1 MNVIVSNEQ
10 QQKLAVLVDID
21 IIKNIQGTYS
31 GYEIAEM
38 FKDFFFEKL
47 ILDVT
52 AMKDYNN
59 IQSYQIL
66 ARGLGADKIILF
78 LPEGTNLCT
87 PQFLAQL
94 VTLGLYNFTTNADG
108 VRYLLK
114 TPNTL
119 KDVEHIQKMGGGG
132 VIRDPNR
139 PQEKQEPTRDTSFA
153 MNSIIGIKNATE
165 NAGSTTL
172 TYMMKK
178 ELNAI
183 YGEKVI
189 AMEINKKDF
198 PIFNEKNMLSVNPD
212 SIRATIEKYRGRAIL
227 LVDIADYD
235 DLTMC
240 TDVIYLVEP
249 STIKLNKL
257 IKTNRS
263 IFNRLKHKKV
273 VLNKSLLNSKDL
285 SEFEYEAGLKVFY
298 NMPPLNERKR
308 NEEVVDL
315 LRKIG
320 LVTEKPTEKKDSKV
334 FGLFRR

>member
-1 MNVIVSNEQ
+1 MNVIVTNEQ
-10 QQKLAVLVDID
+10 QQKLAVLDVD
-21 IIKNIQGTYS
+21 IIKNIQGSYTAF
-31 GYEIAEM
+31 EIVEM
-38 FKDFFFEKL
+38 FKDFFYEKM

-52 AMKDYNN
+52 SVKDYNN
-59 IQSYQIL
+59 IQSYQVL
-66 ARGLGADKIILF
+66 AKGLGPDKLILF
-78 LPEGTNLCT
+78 LPDGTSLCT

-94 VTLGLYNFTTNADG
+94 VTLGFYNFTTNTDG
-108 VRYLLK
+108 VKYLLK

-132 VIRDPNR
+132 AIRDPNR
-139 PQEKQEPTRDTSFA
+139 QPDKQEERRDASFA
-153 MNSIIGIKNATE
+153 MNAIIGIKNATE
-165 NAGSTTL
+165 HAGSTTL

-198 PIFNEKNMLSVNPD
+198 PVFNEKNMLSVNPD

-235 DLTMC
+235 DFTMC

-273 VLNKSLLNSKDL
+273 VLNKSLLNNKDL
-285 SEFEYEAGLKVFY
+285 SEFEYEAGLKVFF

-320 LVTEKPTEKKDSKV
+320 LVTEKPTEKKESKV

>member
-1 MNVIVSNEQ
+1 MNVIVTNEQ
-10 QQKLAVLVDID
+10 QQKLAVLDVD
-21 IIKNIQGTYS
+21 IIKNIQGSYTAF
-31 GYEIAEM
+31 EIVEM
-38 FKDFFFEKL
+38 FKDFFYEKM

-52 AMKDYNN
+52 SVKDYNN

-66 ARGLGADKIILF
+66 AKGLGPDKLILF
-78 LPEGTNLCT
+78 LPDGTSLCT

-94 VTLGLYNFTTNADG
+94 VTLGFYNFTTNTDG
-108 VRYLLK
+108 VKYLLK

-132 VIRDPNR
+132 AIRDPNKQ
-139 PQEKQEPTRDTSFA
+139 PDKQEERRDASFA
-153 MNSIIGIKNATE
+153 MNAIIGIKNATE
-165 NAGSTTL
+165 HAGSTTL

-198 PIFNEKNMLSVNPD
+198 PVFNEKNMLSVNPD

-235 DLTMC
+235 DYTMC

-273 VLNKSLLNSKDL
+273 VLNKSLLNNKDL
-285 SEFEYEAGLKVFY
+285 SEFEYEAGLKVFF

-320 LVTEKPTEKKDSKV
+320 LVTEKPTEKKESKV

>member
-1 MNVIVSNEQ
+1 MNVIVTNEQ
-10 QQKLAVLVDID
+10 QQKLAVLDVD
-21 IIKNIQGTYS
+21 IIKNIQGSYTAF
-31 GYEIAEM
+31 EIVEM
-38 FKDFFFEKL
+38 FKDFFYDKM

-52 AMKDYNN
+52 SVKDYNN
-59 IQSYQIL
+59 IQSYQVL
-66 ARGLGADKIILF
+66 AKGLGPDKLILF
-78 LPEGTNLCT
+78 LPEGTSLCT

-94 VTLGLYNFTTNADG
+94 VTLGFYNFTTNTDG
-108 VRYLLK
+108 VKYLLK

-132 VIRDPNR
+132 AIRDPNR
-139 PQEKQEPTRDTSFA
+139 QPDKQEERRDASFA
-153 MNSIIGIKNATE
+153 MNAIIGIKNATE
-165 NAGSTTL
+165 HAGSTTL

-198 PIFNEKNMLSVNPD
+198 PVFNEKNMLSVNPD

-273 VLNKSLLNSKDL
+273 VLNKSLLNNKDL
-285 SEFEYEAGLKVFY
+285 SEFEYEAGLKVFF

-320 LVTEKPTEKKDSKV
+320 LVTEKPTEKKESKV

>member
-1 MNVIVSNEQ
+1 MNVIVTNEQ
-10 QQKLAVLVDID
+10 QQKLAVLDVD
-21 IIKNIQGTYS
+21 IIKNIQGSYTAF
-31 GYEIAEM
+31 EIVEM
-38 FKDFFFEKL
+38 FKDFFYDKM

-52 AMKDYNN
+52 SVKDYNN
-59 IQSYQIL
+59 IQSYQVL
-66 ARGLGADKIILF
+66 AKGLGPDKLILF
-78 LPEGTNLCT
+78 LPEGTSLCT

-94 VTLGLYNFTTNADG
+94 VTLGFYNFTTNTDG
-108 VRYLLK
+108 VKYLLK

-132 VIRDPNR
+132 AIRDPNR
-139 PQEKQEPTRDTSFA
+139 QPDKQEERRDASLA
-153 MNSIIGIKNATE
+153 MNAIIGIKNATE
-165 NAGSTTL
+165 HAGSTTL

-198 PIFNEKNMLSVNPD
+198 PVFNEKNMLSVNPD

-273 VLNKSLLNSKDL
+273 VLNKSLLNNKDL
-285 SEFEYEAGLKVFY
+285 SEFEYEAGLKVFF

-320 LVTEKPTEKKDSKV
+320 LVTEKPTEKKESKV

>member
-1 MNVIVSNEQ
+1 MNVIVTNEQ
-10 QQKLAVLVDID
+10 QQKLAALDVD
-21 IIKNIQGTYS
+21 IIKNIQGSYTAF
-31 GYEIAEM
+31 EIVEM
-38 FKDFFFEKL
+38 FKDFFYEKM

-52 AMKDYNN
+52 SVKDYNN
-59 IQSYQIL
+59 IQSYQVL
-66 ARGLGADKIILF
+66 AKGLGPDKLILF
-78 LPEGTNLCT
+78 LPEGTSLCT

-94 VTLGLYNFTTNADG
+94 VTLGFYNFTTNTDG
-108 VRYLLK
+108 VKYLLK

-139 PQEKQEPTRDTSFA
+139 QPDKQEERRDASFA
-153 MNSIIGIKNATE
+153 MNAIIGIKNATE
-165 NAGSTTL
+165 HAGSTTL

-198 PIFNEKNMLSVNPD
+198 PVFNEKNMLSVNPD

-235 DLTMC
+235 DFTMC

-273 VLNKSLLNSKDL
+273 VLNKSLLNNKDL
-285 SEFEYEAGLKVFY
+285 SEFEYEAGLKVFF

-320 LVTEKPTEKKDSKV
+320 LVTEKPTEKKESKV

>member
-1 MNVIVSNEQ
+1 MNVIVTNEQ
-10 QQKLAVLVDID
+10 QQKLAVLDVD
-21 IIKNIQGTYS
+21 IIKNIQGSYTAF
-31 GYEIAEM
+31 EIVEM
-38 FKDFFFEKL
+38 FKDFFYDKM

-52 AMKDYNN
+52 SVKDYNN
-59 IQSYQIL
+59 IQSYQVL
-66 ARGLGADKIILF
+66 AKGLGPDKLILF
-78 LPEGTNLCT
+78 LPEGTSLCT

-94 VTLGLYNFTTNADG
+94 VTLGFYNFTTNTDG
-108 VRYLLK
+108 VKYLLK

-132 VIRDPNR
+132 AIRDPNR
-139 PQEKQEPTRDTSFA
+139 QPDKQEERRDASFA
-153 MNSIIGIKNATE
+153 MNAIIGIKNATE
-165 NAGSTTL
+165 HAGSTTL

-198 PIFNEKNMLSVNPD
+198 PVFNEKNMLSVNPD

-235 DLTMC
+235 DFTMC

-273 VLNKSLLNSKDL
+273 VLNKSLLNNKDL
-285 SEFEYEAGLKVFY
+285 SEFEYEAGLKVFF

-320 LVTEKPTEKKDSKV
+320 LVTEKPTEKKESKV

>member
-1 MNVIVSNEQ
+1 MNVIVTNEQ
-10 QQKLAVLVDID
+10 QQKLAVLDVD
-21 IIKNIQGTYS
+21 IIKNIQGSYTAF
-31 GYEIAEM
+31 EIVEM
-38 FKDFFFEKL
+38 FKDFFYDKM

-52 AMKDYNN
+52 SVKDYNN

-66 ARGLGADKIILF
+66 AKGLGPDKLILF
-78 LPEGTNLCT
+78 LPEGTSLCT

-94 VTLGLYNFTTNADG
+94 VTLGFYNFTTNTDG
-108 VRYLLK
+108 VKYLLK

-132 VIRDPNR
+132 AIRDPNR
-139 PQEKQEPTRDTSFA
+139 QPDKQEERRDASFA
-153 MNSIIGIKNATE
+153 MNAIIGIKNATE
-165 NAGSTTL
+165 HAGSTTL

-198 PIFNEKNMLSVNPD
+198 PVFNEKNMLSVNPD

-273 VLNKSLLNSKDL
+273 VLNKSLLNNKDL
-285 SEFEYEAGLKVFY
+285 SEFEYEAGLKVFF

-320 LVTEKPTEKKDSKV
+320 LVTEKPTEKKESKV

>member
-1 MNVIVSNEQ
+1 MNVIVTNEQ
-10 QQKLAVLVDID
+10 QQKLAVLDVD
-21 IIKNIQGTYS
+21 IIKNIQGSYTAF
-31 GYEIAEM
+31 EIVEM
-38 FKDFFFEKL
+38 FKDFFYEKM

-52 AMKDYNN
+52 SVKDYNN

-66 ARGLGADKIILF
+66 AKGLGPDKLILF
-78 LPEGTNLCT
+78 LPEGTSLCT

-94 VTLGLYNFTTNADG
+94 VTLGFYNFTTNTDG
-108 VRYLLK
+108 VKYLLK

-132 VIRDPNR
+132 AIRDPNR
-139 PQEKQEPTRDTSFA
+139 QPDKQEERRDASFA
-153 MNSIIGIKNATE
+153 MNAIIGIKNATE
-165 NAGSTTL
+165 HAGSTTL

-198 PIFNEKNMLSVNPD
+198 PVFNEKNMLSVNPD

-273 VLNKSLLNSKDL
+273 VLNKSLLNNKDL
-285 SEFEYEAGLKVFY
+285 SEFEYEAGLKVFF

-320 LVTEKPTEKKDSKV
+320 LVTEKPTEKKESKV

>member
-1 MNVIVSNEQ
+1 MNVIVTNEQ
-10 QQKLAVLVDID
+10 QQKLAVLDVD
-21 IIKNIQGTYS
+21 IIKNIQGSYTAF
-31 GYEIAEM
+31 EIVEM
-38 FKDFFFEKL
+38 FKDFFYEKM

-52 AMKDYNN
+52 SVKDYNN
-59 IQSYQIL
+59 IQSYQVL
-66 ARGLGADKIILF
+66 AKGLGPDKLILF
-78 LPEGTNLCT
+78 LPEGTSLCT

-94 VTLGLYNFTTNADG
+94 VTLGFYNFTTNTDG
-108 VRYLLK
+108 VKYLLK
-114 TPNTL
+114 TPNAL

-132 VIRDPNR
+132 VIRDHNR
-139 PQEKQEPTRDTSFA
+139 QPDKQEERRDASFA
-153 MNSIIGIKNATE
+153 MNAIIGIKNATE
-165 NAGSTTL
+165 HAGSTTL

-198 PIFNEKNMLSVNPD
+198 PVFNEKNMLSVNPD

-273 VLNKSLLNSKDL
+273 VLNKSLLNNKDL
-285 SEFEYEAGLKVFY
+285 SEFEYEAGLKVFF

-320 LVTEKPTEKKDSKV
+320 LVTEKPTEKKESKV

>member
-1 MNVIVSNEQ
+1 MNVIVTNEQ
-10 QQKLAVLVDID
+10 QQKLVVLDVD
-21 IIKNIQGTYS
+21 IIKNIQGSYTAF
-31 GYEIAEM
+31 EIVEM
-38 FKDFFFEKL
+38 FKDFFYDKM

-52 AMKDYNN
+52 SVKDYNN
-59 IQSYQIL
+59 IQSYQVL
-66 ARGLGADKIILF
+66 AKGLGPDKLILF
-78 LPEGTNLCT
+78 LPEGTSLCT

-94 VTLGLYNFTTNADG
+94 VTLGFYNFTTNTDG
-108 VRYLLK
+108 VKYLLK

-132 VIRDPNR
+132 AIRDPNR
-139 PQEKQEPTRDTSFA
+139 QPDKQEERRDASFA
-153 MNSIIGIKNATE
+153 MNAIIGIKNATE
-165 NAGSTTL
+165 HAGSTTL

-198 PIFNEKNMLSVNPD
+198 PVFNEKNMLSVNPD

-273 VLNKSLLNSKDL
+273 VLNKSLLNNKDL
-285 SEFEYEAGLKVFY
+285 SEFEYEAGLKVFF

-320 LVTEKPTEKKDSKV
+320 LVTEKPTEKKESKV

>member
-1 MNVIVSNEQ
+1 MNVIVTNEQ
-10 QQKLAVLVDID
+10 QQKLAVLDVD
-21 IIKNIQGTYS
+21 IIKNIQGSYTAF
-31 GYEIAEM
+31 EIVEM
-38 FKDFFFEKL
+38 FKDFFYEKM

-52 AMKDYNN
+52 SVKDYNN
-59 IQSYQIL
+59 IQSYQVL
-66 ARGLGADKIILF
+66 AKGLGPDKLILF
-78 LPEGTNLCT
+78 LPEGTSLCT

-94 VTLGLYNFTTNADG
+94 VTLGFYNFTTNTDG
-108 VRYLLK
+108 VKYLLK

-132 VIRDPNR
+132 AIRDPNR
-139 PQEKQEPTRDTSFA
+139 QPDKQEERRDASFA
-153 MNSIIGIKNATE
+153 MNAIIGIKNATE
-165 NAGSTTL
+165 HAGSTTL

-198 PIFNEKNMLSVNPD
+198 PVFNEKNMLSVNPD
-212 SIRATIEKYRGRAIL
+212 SIRATIEKYRGRAML

-273 VLNKSLLNSKDL
+273 VLNKSLLNNKDL
-285 SEFEYEAGLKVFY
+285 SEFEYEAGLKVFF

-320 LVTEKPTEKKDSKV
+320 LVTEKPTEKKESKV

>member
-1 MNVIVSNEQ
+1 MNVIVTNEQ
-10 QQKLAVLVDID
+10 QQKLAVLDVD
-21 IIKNIQGTYS
+21 IIKNIQGSYTAF
-31 GYEIAEM
+31 EIVEM
-38 FKDFFFEKL
+38 FKDFFYEKM

-52 AMKDYNN
+52 SVKDYNN
-59 IQSYQIL
+59 IQSYQVL
-66 ARGLGADKIILF
+66 AKGLGPDKLILF
-78 LPEGTNLCT
+78 LPEGTSLCT

-94 VTLGLYNFTTNADG
+94 VTLGFYNFTTNTDG
-108 VRYLLK
+108 VKYLLK

-132 VIRDPNR
+132 AIRDPNR
-139 PQEKQEPTRDTSFA
+139 QPDKQEERRDASFA
-153 MNSIIGIKNATE
+153 MNAIIGIKNATE
-165 NAGSTTL
+165 HAGSTTL

-198 PIFNEKNMLSVNPD
+198 PVFNEKNMLSVNPD

-235 DLTMC
+235 DFTMC

-273 VLNKSLLNSKDL
+273 VLNKSLLNNKDL
-285 SEFEYEAGLKVFY
+285 SEFEYEAGLKVFF

-320 LVTEKPTEKKDSKV
+320 LVTEKPTEKKESKV

>member
-1 MNVIVSNEQ
+1 MNVIVTNEQ
-10 QQKLAVLVDID
+10 QQKLAVLDVD
-21 IIKNIQGTYS
+21 IIKNIQGSYTAF
-31 GYEIAEM
+31 EIVEM
-38 FKDFFFEKL
+38 FKDFFYDKM

-52 AMKDYNN
+52 SVKDYNN
-59 IQSYQIL
+59 IQSYQVL
-66 ARGLGADKIILF
+66 AKGLGPDKLILF
-78 LPEGTNLCT
+78 LPEGTSLCT

-94 VTLGLYNFTTNADG
+94 VTLGFYNFTTNTDG
-108 VRYLLK
+108 VKYLLK

-132 VIRDPNR
+132 AIRDPNIQ
-139 PQEKQEPTRDTSFA
+139 PDKQEARRDASFA
-153 MNSIIGIKNATE
+153 MNAIIGIKNATE
-165 NAGSTTL
+165 HAGSTTL

-198 PIFNEKNMLSVNPD
+198 PVFNEKNMLSVNPD

-273 VLNKSLLNSKDL
+273 VLNKSLLNNKDL
-285 SEFEYEAGLKVFY
+285 SEFEYEAGLKVFF

-320 LVTEKPTEKKDSKV
+320 LVTEKPTEKKESKV

>member
-1 MNVIVSNEQ
+1 MNVIVTNEQ
-10 QQKLAVLVDID
+10 QQKLAVLDVD
-21 IIKNIQGTYS
+21 IIKNIQGSYTAF
-31 GYEIAEM
+31 EIVEM
-38 FKDFFFEKL
+38 FKDFFYEKM

-52 AMKDYNN
+52 SVKDYNN

-66 ARGLGADKIILF
+66 AKGLGPDKLILF
-78 LPEGTNLCT
+78 LPEGTSLCT

-94 VTLGLYNFTTNADG
+94 VTLGFYNFTTNTDG
-108 VRYLLK
+108 VKYLLK

-132 VIRDPNR
+132 AIRDPNR
-139 PQEKQEPTRDTSFA
+139 QPDKQEERRDASFA
-153 MNSIIGIKNATE
+153 MNAIIGIKNATE
-165 NAGSTTL
+165 HAGSTTL

-198 PIFNEKNMLSVNPD
+198 PVFNEKNMLSVNPD

-235 DLTMC
+235 DFTMC

-273 VLNKSLLNSKDL
+273 VLNKSLLNNKDL
-285 SEFEYEAGLKVFY
+285 SEFEYEAGLKVFF

-320 LVTEKPTEKKDSKV
+320 LVTEKPTEKKESKV

>member
-1 MNVIVSNEQ
+1 
-10 QQKLAVLVDID
+10 
-21 IIKNIQGTYS
+21 
-31 GYEIAEM
+31 M
-38 FKDFFFEKL
+38 FKDFFCEKI

-52 AMKDYNN
+52 AIKDYNN

-66 ARGLGADKIILF
+66 TRGLDKDKIILF

-94 VTLGLYNFTTNADG
+94 VTLGLYNFTTNTEG
-108 VRYLLK
+108 VKYLIK
-114 TPNTL
+114 TPNTY

-132 VIRDPNR
+132 VIRDPNK
-139 PQEKQEPTRDTSFA
+139 PQEAQVEKRDTSFA
-153 MNSIIGIKNATE
+153 MNSVIGIKNATE
-165 NAGSTTL
+165 HAGSTTL

-235 DLTMC
+235 DFTMC
-240 TDVIYLVEP
+240 TDVLFLVEP

-263 IFNRLKHKKV
+263 IFNKLKHKKV

-298 NMPPLNERKR
+298 NMPPLNERKK

-320 LVTEKPTEKKDSKV
+320 LVTEKPVEKKDSKV

>member
-1 MNVIVSNEQ
+1 MNVIVTNEQ
-10 QQKLAVLVDID
+10 QQKLAVLDVD
-21 IIKNIQGTYS
+21 IIKNIQGSYTAF
-31 GYEIAEM
+31 EIVEM
-38 FKDFFFEKL
+38 FKDFFYEKM

-52 AMKDYNN
+52 SVKDYNN
-59 IQSYQIL
+59 IQSYQVL
-66 ARGLGADKIILF
+66 AKGLGPDKLILF
-78 LPEGTNLCT
+78 LPEGTSLCT

-94 VTLGLYNFTTNADG
+94 VTLGFYNFTTNTDG
-108 VRYLLK
+108 VKYLLK

-132 VIRDPNR
+132 AIRDPNR
-139 PQEKQEPTRDTSFA
+139 QPDKQEERRDASFA
-153 MNSIIGIKNATE
+153 MNAIIGIKNATE
-165 NAGSTTL
+165 HAGSTTL

-198 PIFNEKNMLSVNPD
+198 PVFNEKNMLSVNTD

-273 VLNKSLLNSKDL
+273 VLNKSLLNNKDL
-285 SEFEYEAGLKVFY
+285 SEFEYEAGLKVFF

-320 LVTEKPTEKKDSKV
+320 LVTEKPTEKKESKV

>member
-1 MNVIVSNEQ
+1 MNVIVTNEQ
-10 QQKLAVLVDID
+10 QQKLAVLDVD
-21 IIKNIQGTYS
+21 IIKNIQGSYTAF
-31 GYEIAEM
+31 EIVEM
-38 FKDFFFEKL
+38 FKDFFYEKM

-52 AMKDYNN
+52 SVKDYNN

-66 ARGLGADKIILF
+66 AKGLGPDKLILF
-78 LPEGTNLCT
+78 LPDGTSLCT

-94 VTLGLYNFTTNADG
+94 VTLGFYNFTTNTDG
-108 VRYLLK
+108 VKYLLK

-132 VIRDPNR
+132 AIRDPNKQ
-139 PQEKQEPTRDTSFA
+139 PDKQEERRDASFA
-153 MNSIIGIKNATE
+153 MNAIIGIKNATE
-165 NAGSTTL
+165 HAGSTTL

-198 PIFNEKNMLSVNPD
+198 PVFNEKNMLSVNPD

-235 DLTMC
+235 DFTMC

-273 VLNKSLLNSKDL
+273 VLNKSLLNNKDL
-285 SEFEYEAGLKVFY
+285 SEFEYEAGLKVFF

-320 LVTEKPTEKKDSKV
+320 LVTEKPTEKKESKV

>member
-1 MNVIVSNEQ
+1 MNVIVTNEQ
-10 QQKLAVLVDID
+10 QQKLAVLDVD
-21 IIKNIQGTYS
+21 IIKNIQGSYTAF
-31 GYEIAEM
+31 EIVEM
-38 FKDFFFEKL
+38 FKDFFYDKM

-52 AMKDYNN
+52 SVKDYNN
-59 IQSYQIL
+59 IQSYQVL
-66 ARGLGADKIILF
+66 AKGLGPDKLILF
-78 LPEGTNLCT
+78 LPEGTSLCT

-94 VTLGLYNFTTNADG
+94 VTLGFYNFTTNTDG
-108 VRYLLK
+108 VKYLLK

-132 VIRDPNR
+132 AIRDPNR
-139 PQEKQEPTRDTSFA
+139 QPDKQEARRDASFA
-153 MNSIIGIKNATE
+153 MNAIIGIKNATE
-165 NAGSTTL
+165 HAGSTTL

-198 PIFNEKNMLSVNPD
+198 PVFNEKNMLSVNPD

-273 VLNKSLLNSKDL
+273 VLNKSLLNNKDL
-285 SEFEYEAGLKVFY
+285 SEFEYEAGLKVFF

-320 LVTEKPTEKKDSKV
+320 LVTEKPTEKKESKV